1 VWLIRVPVTLFVVSV
16 FGVVECAGFLT
27 RKGGNSH
34 CYDAKYHTVTVRR
47 IGLDGG
53 VQTGVVK

>member
-1 VWLIRVPVTLFVVSV
+1 VTLFVVSV